1 MNRRTLL
8 STAPILA
15 LATQVKAAPEDRPM
29 PTCCPIVEL
38 RQYTLHAGRRDML
51 IDLFEREFVETQ
63 EAVGIRV
70 IGTFRDLDDP
80 NRFVWL
86 RGFPDMAARG
96 RSLEA
101 FYFGPAWQANRDT
114 ANGTMIDSDNVL
126 LLHPTTPE
134 AGFATTAGTG
144 DGLVVA
150 EIRSLSP
157 RKAAAFRTFAAERIL
172 PRMKAAGAR
181 VLATFVTEASP
192 NSFPKLPIREG
203 ETVHVTFL
211 GFAGEPAHRT
221 WQATLAAGPDWRD
234 GAPEALLSEFARKPE
249 VIRLS
254 PTKRSRLR
262 G

>member
-8 STAPILA
+8 SLAPLLA
-15 LATQVKAAPEDRPM
+15 LATQAKSATQDKPM
-29 PTCCPIVEL
+29 ATGCPIVEL
-38 RQYTLHAGRRDML
+38 RQYTLHAGGRDVL

-70 IGTFRDLDDP
+70 IGTFHDLDDP

-96 RSLEA
+96 TSLEA
-101 FYFGPAWQANRDT
+101 FYSGPAWQGHRST

-126 LLHPTTPE
+126 LLHPTTPQ
-134 AGFATTAGTG
+134 AGFATAAGTG

-150 EIRSLSP
+150 EVRYLHP
-157 RKAAAFRTFAAERIL
+157 DKAAAFQAFAAERMA

-181 VLATFVTEASP
+181 MLATFATEASP

-211 GFAGEPAHRT
+211 GFADMAAHRA
-221 WQATLAAGPDWRD
+221 WQTALTTGPDWRD
-234 GAPEALLSEFARKPE
+234 GAPEALLTEFSRKPE

>member
-1 MNRRTLL
+1 MTLNPTRRD
-8 STAPILA
+8 LA
-15 LATQVKAAPEDRPM
+15 LLTAALAAANAAQAAPA
-29 PTCCPIVEL
+29 PTRCPIVEL
-38 RQYTLHAGRRDML
+38 RQYTLHAGGRDVL
-51 IDLFEREFVETQ
+51 IELFEREFIEPQ

-101 FYFGPAWQANRDT
+101 FYSGPAWQAHRIT
-114 ANGTMIDSDNVL
+114 ANATMVDSDNVL

-134 AGFATTAGTG
+134 AGFATGAQHG

-150 EIRSLSP
+150 VIRYLNP
-157 RKAAAFRTFAAERIL
+157 GAAGAFQAFAAERII

-181 VLATFVTEASP
+181 VLGVFATEASP

-211 GFAGEPAHRT
+211 GFSGEPAHRA
-221 WQATLAAGPDWRD
+221 WQAALAAGPDWRD
-234 GAPEALLSEFARKPE
+234 GAPEPLLRQFSRKPE
-249 VIRLS
+249 VIRLL

>member
-8 STAPILA
+8 GLAPILA
-15 LATQVKAAPEDRPM
+15 LAARAKAAIQDQPM
-29 PTCCPIVEL
+29 ATCCPIVEL
-38 RQYTLHAGRRDML
+38 RQYTLHAGGREVL
-51 IDLFEREFVETQ
+51 IDVFEREFVETQ

-86 RGFPDMAARG
+86 RGFPDMAARAA
-96 RSLEA
+96 SLEA
-101 FYFGPAWQANRDT
+101 FYSGPAWQAHRDT
-114 ANGTMIDSDNVL
+114 ANGTMVDSDNVL
-126 LLHPTTPE
+126 LLHPTSPD
-134 AGFATTAGTG
+134 AGFPATAGQG

-150 EIRSLSP
+150 EIRYLNP
-157 RKAAAFRTFAAERIL
+157 AAAAAFQAFAAKRII

-181 VLATFVTEASP
+181 VLGAFATEASP

-203 ETVHVTFL
+203 ETMHATFL
-211 GFAGEPAHRT
+211 GFSDEPVHRA
-221 WQATLAAGPDWRD
+221 WRAALAAGPDWRD
-234 GAPEALLSEFARKPE
+234 GAPETLLPEFSRKPE
-249 VIRLS
+249 VIRLA

>member
-8 STAPILA
+8 SMAPIFA
-15 LATQVKAAPEDRPM
+15 LAGQARAAPEDPPM
-29 PTCCPIVEL
+29 ATCCPIVEL
-38 RQYTLHAGRRDML
+38 RQYTLHPGRREVL
-51 IDLFEREFVETQ
+51 IDIFERELVETQ

-70 IGTFRDLDDP
+70 LGTFRDLDDP

-86 RGFPDMAARG
+86 RGFPDMAARA

-101 FYFGPAWQANRDT
+101 FYSGPAWQAHRAA
-114 ANGTMIDSDNVL
+114 ANATMVDSDNVL
-126 LLHPTTPE
+126 LLRPTSPE
-134 AGFATTAGTG
+134 AGFPARDGQG

-150 EIRSLSP
+150 EIRYLDP
-157 RKAAAFRTFAAERIL
+157 AAAAAFQAFATERIV
-172 PRMKAAGAR
+172 PRMKVADAR
-181 VLATFVTEASP
+181 VLATFATEASP

-203 ETVHVTFL
+203 ESVHVTFL
-211 GFAGEPAHRT
+211 GFADEAAHHA
-221 WQATLAAGPDWRD
+221 WQAALAAGPDWRD
-234 GAPEALLSEFARKPE
+234 AVPEPLLRAFSRKPE

>member
-8 STAPILA
+8 SLTPLLA
-15 LATQVKAAPEDRPM
+15 LAAQAKSATPDKPAA
-29 PTCCPIVEL
+29 TCCPIVEL
-38 RQYTLHAGRRDML
+38 RQYTLHAGGRDVL
-51 IDLFEREFVETQ
+51 IDIFEREFVETQ

-96 RSLEA
+96 TSLEA
-101 FYFGPAWQANRDT
+101 FYSGPAWQAHRT
-114 ANGTMIDSDNVL
+114 AANATMIDSDNVL
-126 LLHPTTPE
+126 LLHPTAPE
-134 AGFATTAGTG
+134 AGFATTAGQG

-150 EIRSLSP
+150 EIRYVRP
-157 RKAAAFRTFAAERIL
+157 GKAAAYQAFAAERMI

-181 VLATFVTEASP
+181 LLATFATEASA

-211 GFAGEPAHRT
+211 GFSGEPAHRA
-221 WQATLAAGPDWRD
+221 WQAALAAGPDWRD
-234 GAPEALLSEFARKPE
+234 GAPEALLPEFSRKPE

-262 G
+262 A

>member
-8 STAPILA
+8 SMAPVLA
-15 LATQVKAAPEDRPM
+15 LATQAKAAPDDPPM
-29 PTCCPIVEL
+29 ATCCPIVEL
-38 RQYTLHAGRRDML
+38 RQYTLHAGGRDVL

-63 EAVGIRV
+63 EAVGVRV

-86 RGFPDMAARG
+86 RGFPDMAARAK
-96 RSLEA
+96 SLEA
-101 FYFGPAWQANRDT
+101 FYSGPAWQAHRNT
-114 ANGTMIDSDNVL
+114 ANATMIDSDNVL

-134 AGFATTAGTG
+134 AGFAATDGHG

-150 EIRSLSP
+150 EIRYLDTA
-157 RKAAAFRTFAAERIL
+157 KAVAFQAFAAQRII
-172 PRMKAAGAR
+172 PRMRAAGAR
-181 VLATFVTEASP
+181 VLATFATEASP
-192 NSFPKLPIREG
+192 NSFPKLPVRQG

-211 GFAGEPAHRT
+211 GFSGEPAHRA
-221 WQATLAAGPDWRD
+221 WRDALAAGPDWRD
-234 GAPEALLSEFARKPE
+234 GAPEALLRDFSRKPE

>member
-8 STAPILA
+8 SMAPILA
-15 LATQVKAAPEDRPM
+15 LATQAKAAPEDQPM
-29 PTCCPIVEL
+29 ATCCPIVEL
-38 RQYTLHAGRRDML
+38 RQYTLHAGGREVL
-51 IDLFEREFVETQ
+51 IDVFEREFVETQ

-86 RGFPDMAARG
+86 RGFPDMAARAK
-96 RSLEA
+96 SLEA
-101 FYFGPAWQANRDT
+101 FYSGPAWQAHRNT
-114 ANGTMIDSDNVL
+114 ANATMIDSDNVL
-126 LLHPTTPE
+126 LLRPTTPE
-134 AGFATTAGTG
+134 SGFATAAGQG

-150 EIRSLSP
+150 EIHDLHP
-157 RKAAAFRTFAAERIL
+157 EKAAAFQAFAAERIV

-181 VLATFVTEASP
+181 VLGTFATEASP

-211 GFAGEPAHRT
+211 GFSGDPAHRA
-221 WQATLAAGPDWRD
+221 WRAALAAGPDWRD
-234 GAPEALLSEFARKPE
+234 GAPEALLREFSRKPE

>member
-8 STAPILA
+8 SMAPVLA
-15 LATQVKAAPEDRPM
+15 LATQATAAPEDRPVA
-29 PTCCPIVEL
+29 TCCPVVEL
-38 RQYTLHAGRRDML
+38 RQYTLHAGGRDVL
-51 IDLFEREFVETQ
+51 IDIFEREFVETQ

-86 RGFPDMAARG
+86 RGFPDMAARAK
-96 RSLEA
+96 SLGA
-101 FYFGPAWQANRDT
+101 FYSGPAWQAHRNN
-114 ANGTMIDSDNVL
+114 ANATMVDSDNVL

-134 AGFATTAGTG
+134 AGFATTDGPG

-150 EIRSLSP
+150 EIRYMDP
-157 RKAAAFRTFAAERIL
+157 AAAAAFQAFAAERII

-181 VLATFVTEASP
+181 VLGTFATEASP
-192 NSFPKLPIREG
+192 NSFLKLPIREG

-211 GFAGEPAHRT
+211 GFSGEPAHGAWR
-221 WQATLAAGPDWRD
+221 AALAAGPDWRD
-234 GAPEALLSEFARKPE
+234 GAPEALLRQFSRKPE
-249 VIRLS
+249 VIRLA